1 MDSNFLAELHPK
13 IVHFPIALLSTYA
26 ILEIIGVLFNKDFL
40 NKSALLLLC
49 LGVVAAFFAVLSGGE
64 ALSAFTFWTKE
75 STEVLN
81 EHQKFA
87 TFLLWFSLIV
97 CAFRLLLTV
106 KKKFIGLKKIVFI
119 IFSLI
124 ILFLVYNTGE
134 QGGKLVTKFGI
145 GTDTILDNKTNSEK

>member
-26 ILEIIGVLFNKDFL
+26 ILEIIGVLLKKDFM

-49 LGVVAAFFAVLSGGE
+49 IGVVAAFFAVLSGSE
-64 ALSAFTFWTKE
+64 AFSSFTLWTKE
-75 STEVLN
+75 STEVLD

-97 CAFRLLLTV
+97 CALRLFLTL
-106 KKKFIGLKKIVFI
+106 KKKFIGFKKFVFI

-145 GTDTILDNKTNSEK
+145 GIETNLQKKNDR